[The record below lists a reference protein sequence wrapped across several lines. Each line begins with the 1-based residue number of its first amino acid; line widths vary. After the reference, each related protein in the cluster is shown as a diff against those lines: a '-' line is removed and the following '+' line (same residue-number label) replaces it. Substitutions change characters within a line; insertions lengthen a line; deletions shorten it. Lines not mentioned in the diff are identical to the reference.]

1 MSTPSAEHHHIT
13 RPLDPLGAAIVVGLC
28 LAWGFNQVSVK
39 LALVD
44 YPPFIQGGIRSLLA
58 ALCVAGWCWLRGI
71 PMFARDGSLKGG
83 LLAGFLFGVEFILIF
98 QGLLYT
104 TATRATLFLYLAP
117 FFVVLGARI
126 FLPAD
131 RFRPQQWLGLALS
144 FAGMIVAFGAPT
156 PAVDPRQ
163 LIGDIMMVGAAALWA
178 ATTLTIKASGLNNA
192 PAEKV
197 MLYQLVVS
205 APMLAIAALAMGE
218 RMTAMPSAL
227 ATGALAYQI
236 FFVVSITYVVWFA
249 LIAKYSATRLSAFTF
264 LSPLFGVAA
273 GHFTL
278 GDPLTPA
285 FLLAVALVAAGL
297 VLVNRAK

>member
-1 MSTPSAEHHHIT
+1 MSSPSSEHHHIT

-39 LALVD
+39 LALAG

-83 LLAGFLFGVEFILIF
+83 LLAGVLFGVEFILIF

-126 FLPAD
+126 FLPMD
-131 RFRPQQWLGLALS
+131 RFSPQQWLGLALS

-163 LIGDIMMVGAAALWA
+163 LTGDIMMVGAAALWA
-178 ATTLTIKASGLNNA
+178 GTTLTIKASRLNA
-192 PAEKV
+192 
-197 MLYQLVVS
+197 
-205 APMLAIAALAMGE
+205 APMLAVAALVMGE
-218 RMTAMPSAL
+218 RMTEMPSAL
-227 ATGALAYQI
+227 ATGAIAYQI

>member
-1 MSTPSAEHHHIT
+1 MSSTDQHHHIT

-39 LALVD
+39 VALD
-44 YPPFIQGGIRSLLA
+44 GYPPFIQGSIRSLLA

-71 PMFARDGSLKGG
+71 PLFARDGSLKGG
-83 LLAGFLFGVEFILIF
+83 LLAGVLFGAEFILIF

-104 TATRATLFLYLAP
+104 TATRATLFLYVAP
-117 FFVVLGARI
+117 FFVVLGSRI
-126 FLPAD
+126 FLPMD
-131 RFRPQQWLGLALS
+131 RFSPQQWAGLALS
-144 FAGMIVAFGAPT
+144 FAGMVVAFGAPT

-163 LIGDIMMVGAAALWA
+163 LIGDVMLIGAAALWA
-178 ATTLTIKASGLNNA
+178 ATTLTVKASRLSAA
-192 PAEKV
+192 PAEKI

-205 APMLAIAALAMGE
+205 VPMLAAAAFATGE
-218 RMTAMPSAL
+218 RMTDVPSAL

-273 GHFTL
+273 GHL
-278 GDPLTPA
+278 ALNDPLTPA